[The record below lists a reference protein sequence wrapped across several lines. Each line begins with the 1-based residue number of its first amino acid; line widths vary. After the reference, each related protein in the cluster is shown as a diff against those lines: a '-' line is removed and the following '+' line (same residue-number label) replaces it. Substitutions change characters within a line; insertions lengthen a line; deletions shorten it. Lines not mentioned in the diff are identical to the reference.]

1 MSRTLARVA
10 RATARRDQVC
20 ADSFAAYVDALRAAR
35 AAGHTLEDIGK
46 AAGITKN
53 GVRYL
58 LIGDT
63 RQAKR

>member
-1 MSRTLARVA
+1 MSRTLNRVA

-20 ADSFAAYVDALRAAR
+20 ADSFADYVNALRAAR
-35 AAGHTLEDIGK
+35 AAGHTLEQIGQ